1 MTTPKLL
8 NKLTFRQLQVFQ
20 AVHDQ
25 HSYSRAAEEL
35 GLTQPAVSAQIR
47 QLEQALGQPLF
58 KYAGK
63 TLHVL
68 PAADALAASVRAIFG
83 QVSRLQM
90 ALSDMSGTIRGELNL
105 AAVSTAQ
112 YVVPFLLARFRA
124 HYPNVQVRLKV
135 CNRSQALE
143 RLAERRDDLVIMAR
157 VPEDREL
164 VFMPILDNEMIP
176 LVWPGHPLLQAADPT
191 LEDFARHYVLM
202 REPGSGVRSAFEEL
216 AAEQDVGLSHRI
228 ELGTNEAVKQ
238 GVMAQLGVA
247 VLPRLAV
254 RGAGPPR
261 LPAAPLLVHRLPP
274 GALPDTRHRALPA
287 LRPRAPGGVPRPL
300 PGSAP
305 PAAQPRRRVPAAG
318 DLSQVMAGPDGPPGR
333 CRGPATM
340 VDWAPATQ

>member
-8 NKLTFRQLQVFQ
+8 NRLTFRQLQVFQ
-20 AVHDQ
+20 AVYDQ
-25 HSYSRAAEEL
+25 HSYSRAAERL

-47 QLEQALGQPLF
+47 QLELALGQPLF

-68 PAADALAASVRAIFG
+68 PAADALASSTRAIFG

-90 ALSDMSGTIRGELNL
+90 TLSDMAGTIRGELNL

-112 YVVPFLLARFRA
+112 YVVPYLLARFRA
-124 HYPNVQVRLKV
+124 HYPNVQVRLRV

-157 VPEDREL
+157 VPEGRDL
-164 VFMPILDNEMIP
+164 VIMPILDNEIVP
-176 LVWPGHPLLQAADPT
+176 VVWPGHPLLTARAPT
-191 LEDFARHYVLM
+191 LEEFAGHYVLM

-216 AAEQDVGLSHRI
+216 AADRDVALPHCI

-254 RGAGPPR
+254 RLEIEAG
-261 LPAAPLLVHRLPP
+261 LLAEL
-274 GALPDTRHRALPA
+274 
-287 LRPRAPGGVPRPL
+287 PL
-300 PGSAP
+300 PGFPLRHSWCSVYPRERFPTPVTELFLRFVHEHLDVLHAHFSTP
-305 PAAQPRRRVPAAG
+305 PRPMSNHGVVCLP
-318 DLSQVMAGPDGPPGR
+318 LPPS
-333 CRGPATM
+333 
-340 VDWAPATQ
+340 

>member
-8 NKLTFRQLQVFQ
+8 NRLTFRQLQVFQ
-20 AVHDQ
+20 AVYDQ
-25 HSYSRAAEEL
+25 QSYSRAAECL
-35 GLTQPAVSAQIR
+35 GLTQPAVSSQIR

-58 KYAGK
+58 RYAGK

-68 PAADALAASVRAIFG
+68 PAADALAASAKAIFG

-90 ALSDMSGTIRGELNL
+90 ALSDMAGTITGELNL

-112 YVVPFLLARFRA
+112 YVVPHLLARFRA
-124 HYPNVQVRLKV
+124 HYPNVQVRLRV

-157 VPEDREL
+157 VPVDEDL

-176 LVWPGHPLLQAADPT
+176 VVWPGHPLMTARAPT
-191 LEDFARHYVLM
+191 LEDFARHYVLT

-216 AAEQDVGLSHRI
+216 AAEQDVRLAHTI

-254 RGAGPPR
+254 RLEIEAG
-261 LPAAPLLVHRLPP
+261 LLGEL
-274 GALPDTRHRALPA
+274 ALPGFPLRHSWCSVYPRDRFPTPVTELF
-287 LRPRAPGGVPRPL
+287 LRFLREHLGEFHAHFHAPPRPL
-300 PGSAP
+300 PSHGVDCLP
-305 PAAQPRRRVPAAG
+305 LTG
-318 DLSQVMAGPDGPPGR
+318 DH
-333 CRGPATM
+333 
-340 VDWAPATQ
+340 

>member
-25 HSYSRAAEEL
+25 HSYSRAAERL

-47 QLEQALGQPLF
+47 QLEHALGQPLF

-112 YVVPFLLARFRA
+112 YVVPHLLARFRA

-143 RLAERRDDLVIMAR
+143 RLAERCDDLVIMAR
-157 VPEDREL
+157 VPEDRDL
-164 VFMPILDNEMIP
+164 VLMPILDNEMVP
-176 LVWPGHPLLQAADPT
+176 LVWPGHPLRRAAAPT

-216 AAEQDVGLSHRI
+216 AIQQDVTLAHRI
-228 ELGTNEAVKQ
+228 ELGTNEAIKQ
-238 GVMAQLGVA
+238 GIMAQLGVA

-254 RGAGPPR
+254 RLELEAGLLEELDLPGFPLRHSWCAVYPR
-261 LPAAPLLVHRLPP
+261 ERYPTPVTELFLRFVGEHLAEFHAHFSAP
-274 GALPDTRHRALPA
+274 
-287 LRPRAPGGVPRPL
+287 PRPL
-300 PGSAP
+300 PDHGVVCLPLTS
-305 PAAQPRRRVPAAG
+305 
-318 DLSQVMAGPDGPPGR
+318 
-333 CRGPATM
+333 
-340 VDWAPATQ
+340 

>member
-20 AVHDQ
+20 AVHDL
-25 HSYSRAAEEL
+25 HSYSRAAEQL
-35 GLTQPAVSAQIR
+35 GLTQPAVSAQVR
-47 QLEQALGQPLF
+47 QLEHALGQPLF

-90 ALSDMSGTIRGELNL
+90 ALTDMSGTIRGELNL

-112 YVVPFLLARFRA
+112 YVVPHMLARFRA

-157 VPEDREL
+157 VPEDQDL
-164 VFMPILDNEMIP
+164 VILPILDNEMTP
-176 LVWPGHPLLQAADPT
+176 LVWPGHPLLQAAAPT

-216 AAEQDVGLSHRI
+216 AAEQDVSLAHCI

-254 RGAGPPR
+254 RLELAAG
-261 LPAAPLLVHRLPP
+261 LLEEL
-274 GALPDTRHRALPA
+274 ALPGFPLRHSWCTVYPRERFPTPVTELF
-287 LRPRAPGGVPRPL
+287 LRFVREHLAAFHTHFQAPPRPL
-300 PGSAP
+300 PDHGVVCLP
-305 PAAQPRRRVPAAG
+305 
-318 DLSQVMAGPDGPPGR
+318 L
-333 CRGPATM
+333 TF
-340 VDWAPATQ
+340 

>member
-8 NKLTFRQLQVFQ
+8 NRLTFRQLQVFQ
-20 AVHDQ
+20 AVYDRQ
-25 HSYSRAAEEL
+25 SYSRAAERL

-68 PAADALAASVRAIFG
+68 PAADALAASARAIFG

-90 ALSDMSGTIRGELNL
+90 TLSDMSGTINGELNL

-112 YVVPFLLARFRA
+112 YVVPHLLARFRA
-124 HYPNVQVRLKV
+124 HYPNVRVRLRV

-143 RLAERRDDLVIMAR
+143 RLADQHDDLVIMAR
-157 VPEDREL
+157 VPEDRGL
-164 VFMPILDNEMIP
+164 VLMPILDNEMVP
-176 LVWPGHPLLQAADPT
+176 VVWPGHPLLSAPSAT

-202 REPGSGVRSAFEEL
+202 REPGSGVRSTFEEV
-216 AAEQDVGLSHRI
+216 AADQDVHLAHCI

-254 RGAGPPR
+254 RLEIEAGLLETLALPGFPLRHSWCTVYPRERLPTPVTELFLRFVRQHLADFHDHFNAPPR
-261 LPAAPLLVHRLPP
+261 PMPNHGVVCLPI
-274 GALPDTRHRALPA
+274 
-287 LRPRAPGGVPRPL
+287 
-300 PGSAP
+300 GS
-305 PAAQPRRRVPAAG
+305 
-318 DLSQVMAGPDGPPGR
+318 
-333 CRGPATM
+333 
-340 VDWAPATQ
+340 

>member
-8 NKLTFRQLQVFQ
+8 NRLTFRQLQVFQ
-20 AVHDQ
+20 AVYDQ
-25 HSYSRAAEEL
+25 QSYSRAAERL
-35 GLTQPAVSAQIR
+35 GLTQPAVSSQIR

-68 PAADALAASVRAIFG
+68 PAANALAASTRAIFG

-90 ALSDMSGTIRGELNL
+90 ALSDMAGTISGELDL

-112 YVVPFLLARFRA
+112 YVVPHLLARFRA
-124 HYPNVQVRLKV
+124 HYPNVQVRLRV

-143 RLAERRDDLVIMAR
+143 RLAERCDDLVIMAR
-157 VPEDREL
+157 VPIDEDL
-164 VFMPILDNEMIP
+164 ACMPILDNEMIP
-176 LVWPGHPLLQAADPT
+176 VVWPGHPLMTARAPT
-191 LEDFARHYVLM
+191 LEDFARHYVLT

-216 AAEQDVGLSHRI
+216 AAAQDVRLAHTI

-254 RGAGPPR
+254 RLELEAGLLDELSLPGFPLRHSWCSVHPR
-261 LPAAPLLVHRLPP
+261 DRFPTPVAEFFLRFLREHLGEFHAHFNAPL
-274 GALPDTRHRALPA
+274 
-287 LRPRAPGGVPRPL
+287 RPL
-300 PGSAP
+300 PSHGVDCLP
-305 PAAQPRRRVPAAG
+305 LTG
-318 DLSQVMAGPDGPPGR
+318 DH
-333 CRGPATM
+333 
-340 VDWAPATQ
+340 

>member
-25 HSYSRAAEEL
+25 HSYSRAAEQL

-157 VPEDREL
+157 VPEDRDL
-164 VFMPILDNEMIP
+164 VFMPILDNEMVP
-176 LVWPGHPLLQAADPT
+176 LVWPGHPLLQAAAPT

-216 AAEQDVGLSHRI
+216 AAEQDVGLPHRI

-254 RGAGPPR
+254 RLELEAG
-261 LPAAPLLVHRLPP
+261 LLEEL
-274 GALPDTRHRALPA
+274 ALPGFPLRHSWCTVYPRERFPTPVTELF
-287 LRPRAPGGVPRPL
+287 LRFVREHLAEFHAHFQAPPRPL
-300 PGSAP
+300 PNHGVECLP
-305 PAAQPRRRVPAAG
+305 
-318 DLSQVMAGPDGPPGR
+318 L
-333 CRGPATM
+333 T
-340 VDWAPATQ
+340 T